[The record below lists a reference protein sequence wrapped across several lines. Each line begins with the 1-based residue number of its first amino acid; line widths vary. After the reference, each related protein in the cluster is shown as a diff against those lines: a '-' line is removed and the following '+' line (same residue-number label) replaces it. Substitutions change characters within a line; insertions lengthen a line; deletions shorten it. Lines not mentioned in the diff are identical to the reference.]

1 VLASEEVIVPFA
13 VERQKIQPATLV
25 KSFLLMSSVRALR
38 EEGFYD
44 RYVSLLPKEHHAA
57 VLNIAAS
64 TWLPVQ
70 HAVAH
75 YEACNRLE
83 MTAPQMLEMGLRVS
97 KHAQGT
103 FIKTIVSFVTS
114 AGATPWTM
122 LAQGRKMWERAWIG
136 SGITIIKVGP
146 KEARIEVHGFPLCA
160 LRYNRITMHGILS
173 AFIELFCTASY
184 VKEVSSITSA
194 RRIAY
199 RVSWV

>member
-1 VLASEEVIVPFA
+1 VLTNEEVIVPFVVDRA
-13 VERQKIQPATLV
+13 KIQPATLV

-38 EEGFYD
+38 EEGYYD
-44 RYVSLLPKEHHAA
+44 RYVALLPKQHHET

-64 TWLPVQ
+64 TWLPVE

-83 MTAPQMLEMGLRVS
+83 MTPSQMLEMGLRVS

-122 LAQGRKMWERAWIG
+122 LAQGRKMWERAWTG
-136 SGITIIKVGP
+136 SGITIVKVGP
-146 KEARIEVHGFPLCA
+146 KEARIEVVGCPCAPIPYFRSGGRGIFQSVTQLLCT
-160 LRYNRITMHGILS
+160 R
-173 AFIELFCTASY
+173 
-184 VKEVSSITSA
+184 
-194 RRIAY
+194 AY
-199 RVSWV
+199 AAEIPRLCVGMNLGYKVQWA

>member
-1 VLASEEVIVPFA
+1 MIANEEVIVPF
-13 VERQKIQPATLV
+13 VVDRLKIQPATLV

-44 RYVSLLPKEHHAA
+44 RYAELLPKEHHAA

-64 TWLPVQ
+64 TWLPVE

-83 MTAPQMLEMGLRVS
+83 MTPSKMLEMGLRVS

-136 SGITIIKVGP
+136 SGITIVKVGP
-146 KEARIEVHGFPLCA
+146 KEARIEVVGCPCAPIPYFRSGSRGIFQSVTQLLCTRA
-160 LRYNRITMHGILS
+160 
-173 AFIELFCTASY
+173 Y
-184 VKEVSSITSA
+184 VAEIPRLCVGLNLGYKVQWA
-194 RRIAY
+194 
-199 RVSWV
+199 